1 MEVGELVKIRN
12 HAMSKLE
19 GVIYFS
25 GTADRIGLVIATMEM
40 EDGFSE
46 YEVQFEHG
54 SEWFSDLELEVLQ

>member
-1 MEVGELVKIRN
+1 MKVGDLVKIKR

-19 GVIYFS
+19 GVVYFS
-25 GTADRIGLVIATMEM
+25 RELNRIGLVIASMEM

-46 YEVQFEHG
+46 FEVQFEHG

>member
-1 MEVGELVKIRN
+1 
-12 HAMSKLE
+12 MSKLE
-19 GVIYFS
+19 GVIYFN
-25 GTADRIGLVIATMEM
+25 GENDRIGLVIATMEM